1 MNSRRLLEYIIL
13 SRRPWRY
20 LILLISFCASIAG
33 IISPLFQKVFIDQLL
48 KTTDPN
54 SMVFKLNLSN
64 YSPIYFIIGAFLFII
79 IGQALNL
86 YASYLGMK
94 ESVYLQEKLSEM
106 VYLKT
111 LSIHVD
117 SLKGRTVGEMVALY
131 ATDVMGATIFLEQT
145 IPSGA
150 ATIFP
155 LIIAPAVLYWIY
167 ELPLNYVLLTM
178 IFVILMNSLLAL
190 RQSVFFMRYKQLAA
204 ERIGLVNEWVQN
216 IRTLKILGWIESYE
230 KKIIAKREDETDNRI
245 SMVTNG
251 QAMNSISSSITF
263 FINLVA
269 LYTLVST
276 KPSITPGEILSLL
289 WIVGI
294 FLTRPFRQMPW
305 FFTFGFDGWTSVKRL
320 SAFLTMK
327 NSGSSFH
334 EEISSRIASPEMKG
348 PTIEVKNLN
357 LNIKKNSVLKNI
369 NFSVKSNEFVAIVG
383 EVGSGKSLL
392 LLSLIGE
399 TGADFSSYKIN
410 GTNMLQQ
417 KNSELC
423 KYFAYVPQEGFV
435 MSATLREN
443 IAFDYE
449 VPTKM
454 DSRMNASL
462 EAAQFVI
469 EKENL
474 SEKLDTEIGE
484 RGVNLS
490 GGQKQRVSL
499 ARADFYDC
507 PALLLDDCLSALDVN
522 TEKLIIESL
531 LKGKWRNKTRI
542 LATHRLS
549 VLNEVDRIIFL
560 ADGEIQDQGNLD
572 ELLGRS
578 EKFKIFIK
586 SLSQNSLEEN
596 DEAN

>member
-1 MNSRRLLEYIIL
+1 LFVSL
-13 SRRPWRY
+13 
-20 LILLISFCASIAG
+20 CASIAG
-33 IISPLFQKVFIDQLL
+33 IISPLLQKIFIDQLL
-48 KTTDPN
+48 KTSDPN
-54 SMVFKLNLSN
+54 SIVFKLHLND
-64 YSPIYFIIGAFLFII
+64 YSPLYFIFSSFLFII
-79 IGQALNL
+79 IAQMLSL
-86 YASYLGMK
+86 YASYLGMM
-94 ESVYLQEKLSEM
+94 ESRYLQEKLSEM

-111 LSIHVD
+111 LSIHTD
-117 SLKGRTVGEMVALY
+117 SLKGKTVGEMVALY

-155 LIIAPAVLYWIY
+155 LIIAPTVLYYIY
-167 ELPLNYVLLTM
+167 DLPLQYVLLTM
-178 IFVILMNSLLAL
+178 FSVIFLNSLLAL

-204 ERIGLVNEWVQN
+204 ERIGLVNEWIQN

-230 KKIIAKREDETDNRI
+230 KKIISKREDETNNRI

-269 LYTLVST
+269 LYTLVLT

-305 FFTFGFDGWTSVKRL
+305 FFTFGFDGWTSIKRL
-320 SAFLTMK
+320 SSFLTMK
-327 NSGSSFH
+327 NSGSHFQ
-334 EEISSRIASPEMKG
+334 EEISAHVTNPEMTG
-348 PTIEVKNLN
+348 PSIEVKGLN
-357 LNIKKNSVLKNI
+357 LNIRKKAVLKNI
-369 NFSVKSNEFVAIVG
+369 SFSVKPNEFIAIVG

-392 LLSLIGE
+392 LLSLLGE
-399 TGADFSSYKIN
+399 TGANFNTYKIN
-410 GTNMLQQ
+410 NINILQQ

-423 KYFAYVPQEGFV
+423 KYFAYVPQDGFV
-435 MSATLREN
+435 MSATLRDN
-443 IAFDYE
+443 IAFDYD
-449 VPTKM
+449 VPNKM

-462 EAAQFVI
+462 QAAQFNI
-469 EKENL
+469 DKENL
-474 SEKLDTEIGE
+474 RENLDTEIGE

-507 PALLLDDCLSALDVN
+507 PAVLLDDCLSALDVN

-531 LKGKWRNKTRI
+531 LKGKWKNKTRI

-549 VLNEVDRIIFL
+549 VLNQVDRIIFL
-560 ADGEIQDQGNLD
+560 DGGEIQDQGTL
-572 ELLGRS
+572 EEILSRS
-578 EKFKIFIK
+578 DKFKAFIR
-586 SLSQNSLEEN
+586 SLTKNSETQNSSLGSKNLEDQN
-596 DEAN
+596 EAK

>member
-1 MNSRRLLEYIIL
+1 
-13 SRRPWRY
+13 
-20 LILLISFCASIAG
+20 LISFCASIAG

-54 SMVFKLNLSN
+54 SMVFKLNLST
-64 YSPIYFIIGAFLFII
+64 YSPLYFIFGAFLFII
-79 IGQALNL
+79 IAQALNL

-167 ELPLNYVLLTM
+167 ELPLHYVLLTM

-230 KKIIAKREDETDNRI
+230 KKIITKREDETDNRI

-334 EEISSRIASPEMKG
+334 EEISSHIASPEVKG

-357 LNIKKNSVLKNI
+357 LNISKNSVLKNI

-410 GTNMLQQ
+410 DTNMLQQ

-531 LKGKWRNKTRI
+531 LKGKWRNKTRL

-560 ADGEIQDQGNLD
+560 ADGEIQDQGSLD

-586 SLSQNSLEEN
+586 SLSQNSLE
-596 DEAN
+596 

>member
-1 MNSRRLLEYIIL
+1 MNSRRLLEYIML
-13 SRRPWRY
+13 SRLPWRY
-20 LILLISFCASIAG
+20 LILFISFCASIAG
-33 IISPLFQKVFIDQLL
+33 IISPLLQKIFIDQLL
-48 KTTDPN
+48 KTSNTN
-54 SMVFKLNLSN
+54 STVFYLNLDD
-64 YSPIYFIIGAFLFII
+64 YSPLYFIFLSFLFII
-79 IGQALNL
+79 LAQALSL
-86 YASYLGMK
+86 YTSYLGML
-94 ESVYLQEKLSEM
+94 ESRYLQEKLSEM

-111 LSIHVD
+111 LSIHAD
-117 SLKGRTVGEMVALY
+117 SLKGKTVGEMVALY

-155 LIIAPAVLYWIY
+155 LIIAPAVLYWAY
-167 ELPLNYVLLTM
+167 DLPLQNIVLTM
-178 IFVILMNSLLAL
+178 LFVIVLNSFLAL

-204 ERIGLVNEWVQN
+204 ERIGLVNEWIQN

-269 LYTLVST
+269 LFTLVST
-276 KPSITPGEILSLL
+276 KPNITPGEILSLL
-289 WIVGI
+289 WILGI

-327 NSGSSFH
+327 NSGSSFQ
-334 EEISSRIASPEMKG
+334 EVISSPDANLEIAG
-348 PTIEVKNLN
+348 PSIEVKNLS
-357 LNIKKNSVLKNI
+357 LKIRKKQVLKNI
-369 NFSVKSNEFVAIVG
+369 DFSVKPSEFVAIVG

-399 TGADFSSYKIN
+399 TGADFNSYKIN
-410 GTNMLQQ
+410 NANMLQQ
-417 KNSELC
+417 KTSDLC
-423 KYFAYVPQEGFV
+423 KYFAFVPQDGFV

-449 VPTKM
+449 VSTKM

-462 EAAQFVI
+462 LAAQFNL

-474 SEKLDTEIGE
+474 IEKLDTEIGE

-490 GGQKQRVSL
+490 GGQKQRVGL

-531 LKGKWRNKTRI
+531 LKGKWKHKTRL

-549 VLNEVDRIIFL
+549 ILNEVDRIIFL
-560 ADGEIQDQGNLD
+560 DEGEIQDQGTLE
-572 ELLGRS
+572 ELFARS
-578 EKFKIFIK
+578 EKFKLFIK
-586 SLSQNSLEEN
+586 SLEEKN
-596 DEAN
+596 EEK